1 MQTIFSTREIATGVW
16 LLAILVYMIANKS
29 IRKNIVS
36 ILKIV
41 FGKQLGSL
49 LLFILIYN
57 MALTVIISMYLP
69 VWKTIYLKDVVLWL
83 ATSGIFMA
91 FNACDKKADEHYIWQ
106 CLRKNI
112 GIAVAFEF
120 IVHTFTF
127 HIIIEL
133 LIIPVVFLVTAINV
147 MTEKKEEYKQVYSLS
162 NGLLAIIGI
171 CIAFGTIKTGVS
183 EWAELNKVDT
193 VVSFLV
199 PIVYLICDVPLIY
212 LIQII
217 TEYQLIFVRMSFKD
231 NEDEKLKRKHKIEV
245 VKTCGLSV
253 KRLRN
258 FLSECVPKMY
268 RRMDEKE
275 FERIINEF
283 REKTNE

>member
-1 MQTIFSTREIATGVW
+1 MQTLFSTREIATGVW
-16 LLAILVYMIANKS
+16 FLVILVYLIANKS
-29 IRKNIVS
+29 TRKNIVS

-57 MALTVIISMYLP
+57 MALTVIISKYLP

-133 LIIPVVFLVTAINV
+133 LIIPVVFLVTTINV
-147 MTEKKEEYKQVYSLS
+147 MTEKKRSISRSILYQ
-162 NGLLAIIGI
+162 
-171 CIAFGTIKTGVS
+171 T
-183 EWAELNKVDT
+183 D
-193 VVSFLV
+193 FL
-199 PIVYLICDVPLIY
+199 P
-212 LIQII
+212 
-217 TEYQLIFVRMSFKD
+217 
-231 NEDEKLKRKHKIEV
+231 
-245 VKTCGLSV
+245 
-253 KRLRN
+253 
-258 FLSECVPKMY
+258 LSEYVLPLAQ
-268 RRMDEKE
+268 
-275 FERIINEF
+275 
-283 REKTNE
+283 

>member
-1 MQTIFSTREIATGVW
+1 MFSTREIATGVW
-16 LLAILVYMIANKS
+16 LLIILIYMIVNKS
-29 IRKNIVS
+29 TRKSIVS

-41 FGKQLGSL
+41 LGKQLGSL
-49 LLFILIYN
+49 LLLILAYN
-57 MALTVIISMYLP
+57 ASLTYFFSKCLP
-69 VWKTIYLKDVVLWL
+69 IWKMIYLKDIILWL
-83 ATSGIFMA
+83 LTSGIFMA

-106 CLRKNI
+106 CVRKNI

-133 LIIPVVFLVTAINV
+133 LIIPVIFLVTAINV

-199 PIVYLICDVPLIY
+199 PIVYLICDIPLIY
-212 LIQII
+212 LIQVI

-231 NEDEKLKRKHKIEV
+231 NEDEKLKRKHKLEV

-253 KRLRN
+253 KRLRI
-258 FLSECVPKMY
+258 FLYECVPKMY
-268 RRMDEKE
+268 RRMDEEE
-275 FERIINEF
+275 FEGIIRTF
-283 REKTNE
+283 KEKC